1 MACFLANVRTRYT
14 LSFGFTIEAGT
25 YTSKT
30 VQARNENERAE
41 SESTRRLRLHKEQ
54 IKTLCT

>member
-1 MACFLANVRTRYT
+1 MACFLANVRDS
-14 LSFGFTIEAGT
+14 LSFGFTIEVGT

-30 VQARNENERAE
+30 VQARNENEQAE
-41 SESTRRLRLHKEQ
+41 SESTRRLRLHKEK